1 MVEKLRRKF
10 VNARGGI
17 ENCKGFLMSPVDDYI
32 DDYDSKITKMNQLL
46 ERDLEYWK
54 SKI

>member
-1 MVEKLRRKF
+1 
-10 VNARGGI
+10 
-17 ENCKGFLMSPVDDYI
+17 MSPVDDYI

-54 SKI
+54 SKIQMEEEEPEVN